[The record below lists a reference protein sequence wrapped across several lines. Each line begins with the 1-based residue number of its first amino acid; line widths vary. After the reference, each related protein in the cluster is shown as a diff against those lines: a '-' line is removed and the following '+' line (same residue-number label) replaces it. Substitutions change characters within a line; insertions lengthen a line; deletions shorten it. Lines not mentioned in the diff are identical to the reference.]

1 MRAEEAP
8 LAPDYSFWLL
18 PSLGQ
23 APSLAAEIAAIAP
36 YFGTSAFP
44 PHMTIQGDLSLSLE
58 TLASFLPQIAGGLGP
73 LFLRVEAV
81 RTSSER
87 FRSLY
92 LGFEESDSFLM
103 LQERSRKLCGTAA
116 GLSPFPHLSI
126 AYGEPGPGRD
136 KSEEAARL
144 SSSYLGT
151 RILFS
156 RLVLA
161 ASSSSLPIGSWRV
174 VSELELGAGH

>member
-18 PSLGQ
+18 PSLEH
-23 APSLAAEIAAIAP
+23 APSLAAEIAALAP
-36 YFGTSAFP
+36 CFGTPMFFP
-44 PHMTIQGDLSLSLE
+44 HITIQGDLSLSLE

-92 LGFEESDSFLM
+92 LGFEESDAFLM

-126 AYGEPGPGRD
+126 AYGEPRSGRD
-136 KSEEAARL
+136 KSEEAVRL
-144 SSSYLGT
+144 SSLYLGT
-151 RILFS
+151 RLLFS
-156 RLVLA
+156 RLALA
-161 ASSSSLPIGSWRV
+161 VSSSRAPIESWFV
-174 VSELELGAGH
+174 VRELELGAGQ